1 MVHDVL
7 NVITH
12 YFVRILGFLT
22 IIAGFLMVYLVTPQW
37 YGFIVILVGIVFM
50 IIDSYLKK

>member
-1 MVHDVL
+1 MIHDVL
-7 NVITH
+7 NVITR

-22 IIAGFLMVYLVTPQW
+22 IIAGFLMVYLVNPQW

-50 IIDSYLKK
+50 IVDSYLKK

>member
-1 MVHDVL
+1 MIHDVL
-7 NVITH
+7 NVITR

-22 IIAGFLMVYLVTPQW
+22 IIAGFLMVYLVNPQW
-37 YGFIVILVGIVFM
+37 YGFIVILIGIVFM

>member
-1 MVHDVL
+1 VVHDVL